1 MLIALVI
8 GVTAGI
14 FIFRYAATSGKWKS
28 IFTVNGVS
36 LGGAAASTINAVQIM
51 VLNTLYGG
59 MAIKLN
65 NFGEYV
71 VHSCKD
77 QSSIALTR

>member
-8 GVTAGI
+8 GVVAAI
-14 FIFRYAATSGKWKS
+14 FVFRYAATSGKWKS

-36 LGGAAASTINAVQIM
+36 LGGAAASTVNAVQIM

-59 MAIKLN
+59 MATKLN
-65 NFGEYV
+65 NYGKHTITFP
-71 VHSCKD
+71 CFR
-77 QSSIALTR
+77 A